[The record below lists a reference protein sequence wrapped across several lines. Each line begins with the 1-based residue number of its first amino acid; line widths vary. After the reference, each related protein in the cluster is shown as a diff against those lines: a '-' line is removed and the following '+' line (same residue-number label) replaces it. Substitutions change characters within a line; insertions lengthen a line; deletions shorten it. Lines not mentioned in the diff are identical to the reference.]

1 MTDTQTSLDFIAE
14 GVTMHP
20 YYDAYLDIPYGTKG
34 AIMTRNF
41 AKNLGARY
49 DSIENRWWIPHK
61 RIVDSIDQIRQ
72 SNLFDSWK
80 FVYNG
85 QTDNKVYQPNFTLSD
100 FNHLNK
106 IFTGNPVQIMANGID
121 VGGKKNRTNN
131 QFSVIFFTSKEGE
144 AVNII
149 YWSSEVNH
157 FTESIRLHI
166 QGKHNNY
173 ENFPCYMI
181 RKQIVIPKDLARP
194 VWAYYLKQK
203 NSKQVSIPSDL
214 VNSYY
219 FMMHGVNVTNVWQV
233 CKIIN
238 KGVTYGRWR
247 NQFY

>member
-49 DSIENRWWIPHK
+49 YSIENRWWIPHK

-219 FMMHGVNVTNVWQV
+219 FMMHGVNVTNV
-233 CKIIN
+233 
-238 KGVTYGRWR
+238 
-247 NQFY
+247 